1 LSESVLLESMRAL
14 LITSNRLGD
23 AVLTTGAVPYLAA
36 RYPGVRLTVACGS
49 LPAPL
54 FEAMPQVEE
63 VWRIDKQPRSRHW
76 WSLWKRAIGRFW
88 VHVIDLRGSAFA
100 FTVASRR
107 RTVMGPDRSRRHRV
121 MHLTETLGADA
132 PLAPTL
138 SWREADAAEAERRL
152 GGARSWIAIGPTANW
167 VGKQWQAE
175 RFGEVA
181 KALIAPGGLYAD
193 GNVLIAGA
201 PGEEAMAAPVFE
213 ALPSHRT
220 LVAFGW
226 PLPVLTAALAS
237 ARLYIGNDSGLM
249 HMAAAVGTPTVG
261 LFGPSR
267 PELYAPWGEHSAIVQ
282 TKTSFD
288 EFVTAP
294 GYNRFTTGSLMGE
307 ISVDAVVAAA
317 RRLLESAK

>member
-1 LSESVLLESMRAL
+1 MRAL

-167 VGKQWQAE
+167 VGKQWQAD
-175 RFGEVA
+175 RFGA
-181 KALIAPGGLYAD
+181 LAQALIAPGGLYAD
-193 GNVLIAGA
+193 ANVLIAGA
-201 PGEEAMAAPVFE
+201 PGEEAMAAPVIE
-213 ALPSHRT
+213 SLPRART
-220 LVAFGW
+220 LAAFGW
-226 PLPVLTAALAS
+226 PLPVLAAALAKT
-237 ARLYIGNDSGLM
+237 RLYVGNDSGLM
-249 HMAAAVGTPTVG
+249 HMAAAVSTPTVG

-267 PELYAPWGEHSAIVQ
+267 DEHYAPWGPNTRVVRTRSSVQ
-282 TKTSFD
+282 ELKSG
-288 EFVTAP
+288 P
-294 GYNRFTTGSLMGE
+294 GYHHTTTGSVMGE
-307 ISVDAVVAAA
+307 ITVDQVLAAIEELA
-317 RRLLESAK
+317 GESR